1 MIPWYNERICL
12 NVLAKD
18 HQNAIDIYEAM
29 EGHVL
34 VGVLSTRYPSLE
46 VAVPDLKQYQ
56 AEIKDAVS
64 LGLGAGNP
72 NQWRAVSEIAKEVL
86 PMHINQVFSAVGH
99 TRANTGN
106 VSFINCLVSPSG
118 QVGYVKINTGP
129 LSSNAENAANIPVE
143 TAILMAKEMGANSLK
158 YFPMKGTQV
167 MDEYKAVAQACA
179 KLDFALEPTGGIDL
193 DNFEVIV
200 QTALNA
206 GVPKIIPHV
215 YSSIM
220 NDAGETKIEDVKTL
234 KALIEKLKY

>member
-1 MIPWYNERICL
+1 MIPWYRDRVCL

-18 HQNAIDIYEAM
+18 HQNAIAIHKAM

-34 VGVLSTRYPSLE
+34 VGVLSTRYPSLHD
-46 VAVPDLKQYQ
+46 ATPDLRQYQ
-56 AEIKDAVS
+56 AEIEDAVS
-64 LGLGAGNP
+64 IGLGAGNP
-72 NQWRAVSEIAKEVL
+72 NQWRAVAEIAKEVL

-99 TRANTGN
+99 TRANTGD
-106 VSFINCLVSPSG
+106 VSFINALVSPSG

-129 LSSNAENAANIPVE
+129 LSSNAENDAIIPVE

-158 YFPMKGTQV
+158 YFPMKGIQFMNEFT
-167 MDEYKAVAQACA
+167 AVAETCA

-200 QTALNA
+200 QSALDA

-220 NDAGETKIEDVKTL
+220 NDEGETKVEDVLKL
-234 KALIEKLKY
+234 KAFIENLKY